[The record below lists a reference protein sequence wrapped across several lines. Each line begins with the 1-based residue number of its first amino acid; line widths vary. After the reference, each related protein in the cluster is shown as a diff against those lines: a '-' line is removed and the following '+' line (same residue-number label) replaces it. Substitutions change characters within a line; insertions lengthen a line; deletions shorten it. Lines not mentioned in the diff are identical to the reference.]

1 MAEVGFSRREA
12 LMPTVR
18 GIPGPYRFFF
28 YSFDCN
34 EPKHVHVRRERKMCK
49 FWLEPVTLSANDG
62 FSAVE
67 LNRIRTIILKHL
79 ERIVE
84 AWDEHCGE

>member
-1 MAEVGFSRREA
+1 V
-12 LMPTVR
+12 PTVLR
-18 GIPGPYRFFF
+18 TGPYRFFF

-34 EPKHVHVRRERKMCK
+34 EPKHVHVRREQMLCK
-49 FWLEPVTLSANDG
+49 FWLEPVALSKNDG

-67 LNRIRTIILKHL
+67 LNRIRAIIVKYLD
-79 ERIVE
+79 RILE

>member
-1 MAEVGFSRREA
+1 
-12 LMPTVR
+12 MPTVR
-18 GIPGPYRFFF
+18 DIPGPYRFFF

-49 FWLEPVTLSANDG
+49 FWLEPVTLCTNDG

-67 LNRIRTIILKHL
+67 LNRIRAIIVEHL
-79 ERIVE
+79 ERILE